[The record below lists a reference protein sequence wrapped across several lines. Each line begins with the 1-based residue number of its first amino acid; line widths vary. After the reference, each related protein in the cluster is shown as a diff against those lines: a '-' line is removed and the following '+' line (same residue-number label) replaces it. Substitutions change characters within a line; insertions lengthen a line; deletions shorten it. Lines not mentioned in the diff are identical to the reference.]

1 MTNFQV
7 KIFYL
12 KPKHLKLCIKS
23 NPLIFIAVPLGS
35 CCDQLSS
42 LMYSNA
48 NANLQ
53 NIIIIYYT
61 SSIFQLMKQY
71 QSSIVK
77 FVAFSVLL
85 LVAVA
90 SLFLLIIITDILDTS
105 QDCKE
110 SSNLAQ
116 SLYRLQYIL
125 YITNEQLQIVQ
136 YILSVSIIILHDY
149 CTSFELSGMNCYN
162 NIQFLVLYIV
172 DFF

>member
-23 NPLIFIAVPLGS
+23 HPLIFIAVPLGT

-61 SSIFQLMKQY
+61 FSIFQLMKQY

-90 SLFLLIIITDILDTS
+90 SLFLLIIITDIPNTS
-105 QDCKE
+105 QDARKAVIQHRVCIDYNIYFTLLMN
-110 SSNLAQ
+110 SC
-116 SLYRLQYIL
+116 RQYTIYL
-125 YITNEQLQIVQ
+125 
-136 YILSVSIIILHDY
+136 VSAL
-149 CTSFELSGMNCYN
+149 
-162 NIQFLVLYIV
+162 
-172 DFF
+172 